1 MSPREEWLGCWQGY
15 KRQRKR
21 EYAKIDDQSGFPLS
35 KPLGAK
41 AGFVPATFCRCKDD
55 NELDSVHFRFQSNN
69 SAANQ

>member
-1 MSPREEWLGCWQGY
+1 MLFEVGLAVSEMKRKSCMSRAKEWLRRQWLGIE

-41 AGFVPATFCRCKDD
+41 VGLVCGSYI
-55 NELDSVHFRFQSNN
+55 LSL
-69 SAANQ
+69 